1 MEINKIAE
9 GKKLTVELIGRLDA
23 VTAIELQEDLKD
35 SLDEVENLIFDL
47 AKLNYIA
54 SAGLRVLLKYQK
66 HFDKLSGEMEIKNVK
81 TEVRDVLDMTGFSN
95 FLNII
100 DSPAKKLSIEF

>member
-47 AKLNYIA
+47 AKLDYIA
-54 SAGLRVLLKYQK
+54 SAGMRVLLKYQK
-66 HFDKLSGEMEIKNVK
+66 HFDKIGGEMEIKNVK